1 MTRLMRRGS
10 TAPAR
15 RDNVL
20 DPAVAVSA
28 ARELNRA
35 SSVLA
40 ASVLMDSAV
49 EHYRGS
55 FHNKAMYAPLVSSA
69 LSLLAGFHGVGDR
82 RPAPHAVRDSIYAA
96 AASIGLIGTG
106 AHLYNIAK
114 KPGGFRLQNL
124 FYSAPI
130 GAPAALILS
139 GMLGYL
145 AERVR
150 DNEPG
155 ADPTVFGLPAGRVV
169 AAAASAGLL
178 GTVGEAGL
186 MHYRGAFQNPFMYLP
201 VALPPAGAAL
211 LGAAAVSERS
221 AKPVTGW
228 WMRLTAALGFAGSAF
243 HVMGV
248 GRAMGGWRNWR
259 QNVVDGPPIP
269 APPAFTGLALAG
281 LAALKLIEGARP

>member
-1 MTRLMRRGS
+1 MTRQRRPGYE
-10 TAPAR
+10 APAAL
-15 RDNVL
+15 DNAS
-20 DPAVAVSA
+20 DPEATVTA
-28 ARELNRA
+28 ARDLNRA
-35 SSVLA
+35 SSLIA

-69 LSLLAGFHGVGDR
+69 LSLLAGFHGAGDH
-82 RPAPHAVRDSIYAA
+82 RPAPHPARDAVYAA
-96 AASIGLIGTG
+96 AALIGLIGTG
-106 AHLYNIAK
+106 AHLYNISK
-114 KPGGFRLQNL
+114 KPGGFRYQNL

-155 ADPTVFGLPAGRVV
+155 TDPTVLGLPAGRLV
-169 AAAASAGLL
+169 AAATSAGLL

-186 MHYRGAFQNPFMYLP
+186 LHYRGAYQNPFMYLP
-201 VALPPAGAAL
+201 VTLPPAGAAL
-211 LGAAAVSERS
+211 LGAAALSERNT
-221 AKPVTGW
+221 KPTARW
-228 WMRLTAALGFAGSAF
+228 WLRLTAALGFAGAAF
-243 HVMGV
+243 HIVGV

-281 LAALKLIEGARP
+281 LAALRLIERARP